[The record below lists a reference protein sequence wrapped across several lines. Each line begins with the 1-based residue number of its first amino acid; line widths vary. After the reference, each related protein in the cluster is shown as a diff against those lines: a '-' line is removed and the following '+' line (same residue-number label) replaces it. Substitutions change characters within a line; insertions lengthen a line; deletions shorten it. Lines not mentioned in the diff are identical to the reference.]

1 MILVPLAVNF
11 RVETPIPVQS
21 MSASKSSPSSAQV
34 APNEEVGEIKLLT
47 STNDDH
53 GGVIVEMDESMDST
67 TFVSILR
74 ASISH
79 WKKLVV
85 YHIS

>member
-1 MILVPLAVNF
+1 MSTPTDSSLTAVQKTA
-11 RVETPIPVQS
+11 EDQVQ
-21 MSASKSSPSSAQV
+21 QI
-34 APNEEVGEIKLLT
+34 ELLT

-53 GGVIVEMDESMDST
+53 GGVIVEMDDPMDST

-79 WKKLVV
+79 WKELV
-85 YHIS
+85 IFPITCLS

>member
-1 MILVPLAVNF
+1 MA
-11 RVETPIPVQS
+11 T
-21 MSASKSSPSSAQV
+21 SASSTSKSAQK
-34 APNEEVGEIKLLT
+34 AAEDEGQQIIKLLT

-53 GGVIVEMDESMDST
+53 GGVIVEMDEPMDST

-79 WKKLVV
+79 WKELVGFYV
-85 YHIS
+85 HRMYG